1 MRATLSRSFHIFAAA
16 LAMTLAGIS
25 LPAQTTS
32 QTSQIAP
39 VPNRI
44 VEPIDDSARITLPG
58 YVHPLATRA
67 NDRGPAPVSMP
78 VTRLQLVFKRSN
90 EQESE
95 LRQLISALHTPG
107 SPSYHQ
113 WLTPQQFGQRF
124 GPSDQDIATIESWLG
139 AQGFQVTG
147 LSPGKQTL
155 EFSGNVAQVKSAFG
169 AVIHKYLVDGQE
181 HYATANAP
189 QIPSALAPV
198 VSGFV
203 SLNNFRAKSYARVLG
218 KATYNP
224 ATNQATPQ
232 WTIGSGGTPVTN
244 NYVLSPADF
253 GVQYDLP
260 NATLNANYSGVTYD
274 GTGQT
279 IAIINDSN
287 INVTLANQFRT
298 LFGLKPNPPQVI
310 IDGNDPGIDGIND
323 PDGENF
329 DSVEAYLDVEWA
341 GAVAP
346 GATVDLVVAADT
358 ALESGLFL
366 AAEHAVFGN
375 VAPVMSIS
383 FGSCESALGSTNS
396 FLNQL
401 WEQAAAQ
408 GITVMVS
415 SGDSGS
421 AGCDNDSTQY
431 YAINGLAVNGY
442 ASTPFNVAVGGTD
455 FYYSSW
461 NQGSAAENTQLAT
474 YWGQTDSNS
483 AAKASIRQPIPEQ
496 PWNDSQYGLDILS
509 YYQRSGDTATTIA
522 AGSGGAS
529 SCSTIHPNTG
539 TCSSGYAKPAWQ
551 SGPGVPA
558 DGVRDL
564 PDVSLF
570 AADGMNDSYYP
581 ECYQDGDCQQP
592 AASGGT
598 VQITAVGGT
607 SVASPSFAGMMAL
620 VNQKYGRQGQAGF
633 VLYPLAAQ
641 YPAAFH
647 DIVNGTNSVP
657 CEFTYSLAGLASPNC
672 IGVSHPLTVTDPTNG
687 TSAEGQIG
695 TGTVAD
701 YNAGPG
707 FDLASGLG
715 SVDASQ
721 MLTDWGNIKFG
732 ATTVTLTPSSTSFV
746 HGTAITISGSVTGT
760 GSSSPTGE
768 VALMTSS
775 TEPTNQGQT
784 FFPLSNGAF
793 SQSVNLLPGGS
804 YAIWGQYGG
813 DTSNAASTS
822 AQTEITVT
830 PEASSV
836 NLSELNANSS
846 TSGGSALAA
855 GSLGMTY
862 GTQLILSAQAVPT
875 SYYTQCVA
883 NLNPPAS
890 CSSQLFTEPTG
901 TVTFTDNGVT
911 VDKAVVNSE
920 GDAEFNGPW
929 GVGTHSVAANY
940 SGDSSYNASSATV
953 TFSIL
958 PDTPNITVSGATQNT
973 TTGSF
978 SAGQPTVYTF
988 QVENSGASSNSS
1000 TGLGFGYGGLGSST
1014 SSIPE
1019 AVPVAAPT
1027 GTITVAGFPLGTPN
1041 KATLSPA
1048 VDPSTFQ
1055 ADGVATITL
1064 PPGTPSA
1071 NYSLTISYSGD
1082 KNYLPTTTQQS
1093 VLFVGGS
1100 SSLLASSTSATATSS
1115 ATSPTAGIET
1125 TVTVTGASGKAAPTG
1140 TVIFFSSGFQ
1150 FASLTLPA
1158 SSTNQAKGTALLTSQ
1173 NLFQGANLITVQ
1185 YSGDNNYAP
1194 SSTTLTISNPLSDF
1208 SMVPNSSIV
1217 SVPAGGNGSLA
1228 INLTSVNG
1236 FQGTIHFTCSVTAT
1250 TPANGASCS
1259 LNPTS
1264 FALAAGSQSAEMRR
1278 RGITLFTSGG
1288 GAALACIL
1296 LFTLPARRRRWRAM
1310 LGVALLVC
1318 AVGFGTG
1325 CASGVGG
1332 LSRSTTATTSG
1343 ATTPTSVAGNL
1354 VTLTV
1359 AAGSTQAGNY
1369 NVLVTGTSG
1378 AFVHTLS
1385 ITAAVK

>member
-1 MRATLSRSFHIFAAA
+1 MRVTLSRSLRILAAA
-16 LAMTLAGIS
+16 LAATLAGIS
-25 LPAQTTS
+25 LPAQTAS
-32 QTSQIAP
+32 QDAQIAP

-44 VEPIDDSARITLPG
+44 VEPIDDGARVTLTG
-58 YVHPLATRA
+58 YVHPLATA
-67 NDRGPAPVSMP
+67 AYDRGPAPVSMP
-78 VTRLQLVFKRSN
+78 VARMQLVFKRSN

-124 GPSDQDIATIESWLG
+124 GPSDQDIATVESWLSS
-139 AQGFQVTG
+139 QGFQVTR
-147 LSPGKQTL
+147 LNPGKQTL
-155 EFSGNVAQVKSAFG
+155 EFSGNVAQVKTAFG

-198 VSGFV
+198 VGGFV

-218 KATYNP
+218 KAAYNP

-232 WTIGSGGTPVTN
+232 WTIGNGGAPISN

-260 NATLNANYSGVTYD
+260 NASLNANYSGTTYD

-279 IAIINDSN
+279 IAIVNDSN

-310 IDGNDPGIDGIND
+310 IDGNDPGIDGINN

-329 DSVEAYLDVEWA
+329 DSVEAYLDVEWS

-346 GATVDLVVAADT
+346 GATVDLVIAADT

-366 AAEHAVFGN
+366 AAEHAVYGD

-383 FGSCESALGSTNS
+383 FGACESSLGSTNS

-415 SGDSGS
+415 SGDDGS
-421 AGCDNDSTQY
+421 AGCDNDVTQY

-461 NQGSAAENTQLAT
+461 NQGTAAENTQIGT

-483 AAKASIRQPIPEQ
+483 TPKASIRQVIPEQ
-496 PWNDSQYGLDILS
+496 PWNDSQYGLDVLS
-509 YYQRSGDTATTIA
+509 YYQRSGETETTIA

-529 SCSTIHPNTG
+529 SCSSIHPNTG

-551 SGPGVPA
+551 SGPGVPS
-558 DGVRDL
+558 DSVRDL

-581 ECYQDGDCQQP
+581 ECYQDGDCQP
-592 AASGGT
+592 ASSGGT

-620 VNQKYGRQGQAGF
+620 INQKYGRQGQADF

-657 CEFTYSLAGLASPNC
+657 CAYAYALAGLSSPNC
-672 IGVSHPLTVTDPTNG
+672 IPVSHPLTVTDPTNG
-687 TSAEGQIG
+687 TSGEGEMG
-695 TGTVAD
+695 TGSVVD
-701 YNAGPG
+701 YNATPG

-715 SVDASQ
+715 SIDANQ
-721 MLTDWGNIKFG
+721 LLNDWGNIKFG
-732 ATTVTLTPSSTSFV
+732 ATTATLTPSSTSFV

-760 GSSSPTGE
+760 GSNTPTGE

-775 TEPTNQGQT
+775 TEPVNQGQT

-813 DTSNAASTS
+813 DTSNAAATT
-822 AQTEITVT
+822 AQTQITVS

-836 NLSELNANSS
+836 NLGELNANSS
-846 TSGGSALAA
+846 SSSQSSLGA

-862 GTQLILSAQAVPT
+862 GTQIILSAEAVPT
-875 SYYTQCVA
+875 SYYTACVA
-883 NLNPPAS
+883 NINPPSS
-890 CSSQLFTEPTG
+890 CSTQLFTEPTG
-901 TVTFTDNGVT
+901 TVTFTDNGVP
-911 VDKAVVNSE
+911 VDKAVVNAE

-940 SGDSSYNASSATV
+940 SGDSSYNSSSATV

-958 PDTPNITVSGATQNT
+958 PDTPTITVTGATQNT
-973 TTGSF
+973 STGSF

-1000 TGLGFGYGGLGSST
+1000 TGLGYYGGGGPSS

-1027 GTITVAGFPLGTPN
+1027 GTITVAGFPPGVPN
-1041 KATLSPA
+1041 QATLSPS

-1055 ADGVATITL
+1055 ADGVATLTL
-1064 PPGTPSA
+1064 PPTTPSA
-1071 NYSLTISYSGD
+1071 NYSLTINYSGD
-1082 KNYLPTTTQQS
+1082 ANYSPTITQQS

-1100 SSLLASSTSATATSS
+1100 SSLLASSTSATASAS
-1115 ATSPTAGIET
+1115 ATSPTAGIT
-1125 TVTVTGASGKAAPTG
+1125 ATVTVTGVSGKPAPTG
-1140 TVIFFSSGFQ
+1140 TVILFSSGFQ
-1150 FASLTLPA
+1150 FGSVTLPA
-1158 SSTNQAKGTALLTSQ
+1158 SSTNQTTATALLTSQ

-1185 YSGDNNYAP
+1185 YSGDSNYAP

-1208 SMVPNSSIV
+1208 SMVPASSIV
-1217 SVPAGGNGSLA
+1217 SVPAGGSGSVAL
-1228 INLTSVNG
+1228 NLTSVNG
-1236 FQGTIHFTCSVTAT
+1236 FQGTVHFTCAVAA

-1259 LNPTS
+1259 VNPNS
-1264 FALAAGSQSAEMRR
+1264 FTLAAGAQSASMRR

-1310 LGVALLVC
+1310 LGVVLLVC

-1325 CASGVGG
+1325 CGYGRGG
-1332 LSRSTTATTSG
+1332 LAGTTAGANTTG
-1343 ATTPTSVAGNL
+1343 QPFTPTSVAGNM
-1354 VTLTV
+1354 VTLNV
-1359 AAGSTQAGNY
+1359 AAGSTKQGNY

-1385 ITAAVK
+1385 ISAAVK